1 MSLDIN
7 NPFPFEGLNLESKR
21 TTRKK
26 APVPEQVRTFK
37 PGMITRLAA
46 TEENNLIDNTEK
58 VAIKYPESSVGW
70 GKLAVLAGA
79 ITAASIGLANNR
91 ESDYEIPKQPA
102 HVVEVEQPAD
112 VGVPI
117 VVHTTPVTHP

>member
-7 NPFPFEGLNLESKR
+7 NPFPFEGLNLESTR

-26 APVPEQVRTFK
+26 APAPKQVRTFK

-46 TEENNLIDNTEK
+46 TEENNLIENTEK

-91 ESDYEIPKQPA
+91 ESNNEIPKQPA
-102 HVVEVEQPAD
+102 HVVEVEHPAD

-117 VVHTTPVTHP
+117 VVHTTPVAHP